1 MAGVMIVLY
10 ACVSHQSLLIVTNIM
25 ITDATQN
32 TIPELL
38 LVSISNFCS
47 SFAVDNQTFQWQ
59 LSLSA
64 FTVILR
70 NTRVLEGLFK
80 ESPLILYGQMRM

>member
-1 MAGVMIVLY
+1 MAGVMTVLY

-32 TIPELL
+32 NNPGLL
-38 LVSISNFCS
+38 LVFISNFCS
-47 SFAVDNQTFQWQ
+47 SFAVDNQKFQWQ
-59 LSLSA
+59 LILSA

-80 ESPLILYGQMRM
+80 ESL